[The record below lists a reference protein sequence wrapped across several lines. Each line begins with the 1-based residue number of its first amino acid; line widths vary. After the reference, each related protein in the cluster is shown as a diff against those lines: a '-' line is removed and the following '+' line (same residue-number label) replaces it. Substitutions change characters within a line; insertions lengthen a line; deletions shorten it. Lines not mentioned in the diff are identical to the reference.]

1 MKKLFSLM
9 LVLTGILALSCSSD
23 DDGTTSPPSVD
34 KTMLMGEWKQMPFED
49 DEYYHSLSINK
60 DLSFTGLWSA
70 YDEDIEGYEYTRVS
84 GRIVVDGNT
93 IMLYEN
99 FYDEDGEYDETEE
112 FGPLEI
118 VTLTNDILV
127 LREKDYHDGHIIGYY
142 YYGFYR
148 EHSADMLPPL
158 AYESLV
164 QDARISIYDANGY
177 NMGSI
182 VSMPYSESSKSLRAK
197 VVLIMQDN
205 KEVALENEYITYTVL
220 NDSYYMQFARDNNE
234 YGKFNVCTY
243 ENTSSYS
250 RTARVEL
257 TAPYFFMSIS
267 PRLTIYITQSGKP
280 TSGGSSGGNTGGSSG
295 GSSGGST
302 GGNTGGS
309 SGGSSGGST
318 GGSSSNDNNYVG
330 TVTACEILQV
340 SNNVS
345 ITSSS
350 ETMYLYKSPTGS
362 YYLKTSKTS
371 STTYMVTRNVSS
383 YVYSGDHKKKI
394 SVSKFDYCAKRYVGI
409 STYYYFFNM

>member
-9 LVLTGILALSCSSD
+9 LVLTGILTLSCSSD

-34 KTMLMGEWKQMPFED
+34 KTKLMGEWKQMPFED

-60 DLSFTGLWSA
+60 DLSFTGLWSE

-127 LREKDYHDGHIIGYY
+127 LREKDYYDGHIIGYY

-158 AYESLV
+158 AYESLI
-164 QDARISIYDANGY
+164 QDARISIYDAKGY

-182 VSMPYSESSKSLRAK
+182 VSMPYSESTKSLRAK

-234 YGKFNVCTY
+234 YGKFNVYTY

-257 TAPYFFMSIS
+257 TAPYFFMSSSFS
-267 PRLTIYITQSGKP
+267 PRLTISITQSGKP
-280 TSGGSSGGNTGGSSG
+280 ISGGSS
-295 GSSGGST
+295 

-330 TVTACEILQV
+330 TVIACEILQV

-394 SVSKFDYCAKRYVGI
+394 SVSKYDYCAKRYVGL

>member
-1 MKKLFSLM
+1 MQ
-9 LVLTGILALSCSSD
+9 VQAHAAEAI
-23 DDGTTSPPSVD
+23 PD
-34 KTMLMGEWKQMPFED
+34 KIQPGFGAGK
-49 DEYYHSLSINK
+49 
-60 DLSFTGLWSA
+60 GLEGGDQLGRKGA

-302 GGNTGGS
+302 GG
-309 SGGSSGGST
+309 
-318 GGSSSNDNNYVG
+318 SSSNDNNYVG